1 MLPKVGACWEIPPNV
16 GVVCLT
22 ADELPKLGVK
32 APNAVFDPNVG
43 VEGTPNASVDVPPP
57 NIGTGLEPNSNVDD
71 VPQLLGVVDPN
82 G

>member
-1 MLPKVGACWEIPPNV
+1 VLPKVGACWEIPPNV
-16 GVVCLT
+16 GVVCLI

-43 VEGTPNASVDVPPP
+43 VEGTPNASVEVPPP
-57 NIGTGLEPNSNVDD
+57 NIGTGLEPNSNADD